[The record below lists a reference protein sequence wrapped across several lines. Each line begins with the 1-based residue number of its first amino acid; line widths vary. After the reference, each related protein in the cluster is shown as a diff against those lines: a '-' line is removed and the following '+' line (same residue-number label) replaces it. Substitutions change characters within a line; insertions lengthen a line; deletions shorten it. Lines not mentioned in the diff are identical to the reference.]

1 MTLGERIC
9 QYRVQRRLSQQE
21 VAEKLEVSRQ
31 SVSQWETDGA
41 VPELDKLVKL
51 CELFGVGLDELVK
64 GEKPRELESETSE
77 PAEAKEA
84 PPGKE
89 VQIIREKTP
98 VRLIV
103 GGVLLGVG
111 LLGSLILFIAD
122 GAAGILPL
130 PLAVCGVICLVFR
143 KNAGLICGWVLFGL
157 AAWYLRIAMGLLM
170 LHPFAPQ
177 GIFLLF
183 SMGEYPY
190 TAYAWIGLTEYIIF
204 YALVIVTLYRL
215 VKLIRKKIQK

>member
-31 SVSQWETDGA
+31 SVSKWETDGA

-51 CELFGVGLDELVK
+51 CELFGVGLDELVR
-64 GEKPRELESETSE
+64 GEKPREPE
-77 PAEAKEA
+77 AEAPEPKETA
-84 PPGKE
+84 PIE
-89 VQIIREKTP
+89 EARIVRERTP

-111 LLGSLILFIAD
+111 LLGSLILFVLA
-122 GAAGILPL
+122 GPAGILPL

-143 KNAGLICGWVLFGL
+143 KNAGLICGWILFGL
-157 AAWYLRIAMGLLM
+157 VVWYLRWATGLLM
-170 LHPFAPQ
+170 IHPFSPRV
-177 GIFLLF
+177 ILLYF
-183 SMGEYPY
+183 SWGEYPY

-204 YALVIVTLYRL
+204 YILVIVTLYRL
-215 VKLIRKKIQK
+215 VKFVRDKIQK

>member
-1 MTLGERIC
+1 MGERIC

-31 SVSQWETDGA
+31 SVSKWETDGA

-51 CELFGVGLDELVK
+51 CELFEVTLDELVR
-64 GEKPRELESETSE
+64 GEKPQESEAPE
-77 PAEAKEA
+77 PAESKEA
-84 PPGKE
+84 SPVRE
-89 VQIIREKTP
+89 VQIVREKTP

-111 LLGSLILFIAD
+111 LLASLIFFALG
-122 GAAGILPL
+122 GAAGLYPL
-130 PLAVCGVICLVFR
+130 PIAVCGIICLLCR

-157 AAWYLRIAMGLLM
+157 TAWYLRWATGLLT
-170 LHPFAPQ
+170 LHPFSPR
-177 GIFLLF
+177 GILLYF
-183 SMGEYPY
+183 SWGEYPY
-190 TAYAWIGLTEYIIF
+190 TAYAWIGLAEYIVF

-215 VKLIRKKIQK
+215 VKFVRGKIQR